1 MKHIYI
7 ILFSVLVLLLSCKNR
22 DKNKLNP
29 TSANID
35 PPDTTL
41 IKKGEPSNYMIDSTS
56 SIEGESVFL
65 SCETYPEF
73 PGGEKALFEYI
84 NTNTRYLQSAV
95 NDSIEGRVI
104 LKFVIKANGE
114 TRDIQVLRSLRYDLD
129 NECIRVIKEMP
140 IWKPARQNGVPVPIW
155 YVIPFHFWLKNNGNL
170 GMIHI
175 LPSDNPVIQTLNAKL
190 YPNPA
195 SDFINIKLES
205 LPQNLEFNLI
215 SLNGQIVKH
224 GYINEID
231 QRIDLPNL
239 TNGLYI
245 LTLKS
250 NILKLSKSYKFT
262 IQN

>member
-1 MKHIYI
+1 M
-7 ILFSVLVLLLSCKNR
+7 LLSCKNR
-22 DKNKLNP
+22 DTNKLRP

-41 IKKGEPSNYMIDSTS
+41 LKNEEPSNYIIDSTAN
-56 SIEGESVFL
+56 IDGESVYL
-65 SCETYPEF
+65 YCETYPEF
-73 PGGEKALFEYI
+73 PGGEKALIEYI
-84 NTNTRYLQSAV
+84 NKNTRYLQSAI

-104 LKFVIKANGE
+104 LRFVIRANGE
-114 TRDIQVLRSLRYDLD
+114 TTNVQIVTSLSYDLD

-155 YVIPFHFWLKNNGNL
+155 YVIPFHFALKNNGNL

-175 LPSDNPVIQTLNAKL
+175 LPSDNAINSTINAKI

-205 LPQNLEFNLI
+205 LPQNLEFNLV
-215 SLNGQIVKH
+215 SLNGQIIKQ
-224 GYINEID
+224 GDINEID

-239 TNGLYI
+239 TNGFYI
-245 LTLKS
+245 MTLKS
-250 NILKLSKSYKFT
+250 NSLKLSKSYKF
-262 IQN
+262 IVQN

>member
-1 MKHIYI
+1 M
-7 ILFSVLVLLLSCKNR
+7 LLSCKNR

-41 IKKGEPSNYMIDSTS
+41 IKKGDPSKYIIDSTS
-56 SIEGESVFL
+56 SVDGELVYL
-65 SCETYPEF
+65 YCETYPEF

-84 NTNTRYLQSAV
+84 NTKTRYLQSAV
-95 NDSIEGRVI
+95 DDSIEGRVI

-129 NECIRVIKEMP
+129 DECIRVIKEMP
-140 IWKPARQNGVPVPIW
+140 TWKPARQNGVPVPIW
-155 YVIPFHFWLKNNGNL
+155 YVIPFHFSLKNDGNL

-175 LPSDNPVIQTLNAKL
+175 LPSDNSVIQTINAKL

-215 SLNGQIVKH
+215 SLNGQIIKQ
-224 GYINEID
+224 GDINEID

-239 TNGLYI
+239 TNGFYI
-245 LTLKS
+245 MTLKS
-250 NILKLSKSYKFT
+250 SSLKLSKSYKFM